1 MTTSEE
7 QLREFNDLPPSGS
20 CRLIDFESVE
30 ILILESFPP
39 QYVLVVTGTKPYS
52 NMKVDLVPLVYIR
65 QPEYW
70 GIEVVGC
77 LPGFGLP
84 ATAPY
89 TISISLNGI
98 IGTEG
103 IEVIGA
109 TRSEQHAI
117 PPDGQPGAGHTLF
130 RRWVHSFEEDTEEVS
145 VYRPF
150 GFEFPPAR
158 GRDGFDI
165 KRDGEFIRYDIGPAD
180 GLVEVPGRWKA
191 KGPNEIVVH
200 FNDSH
205 VEPDKLHIVS
215 CEDDVLRIAR

>member
-1 MTTSEE
+1 MTMSEGR
-7 QLREFNDLPPSGS
+7 LREFNDLPSSGS

-39 QYVLVVTGTKPYS
+39 QFVLVVKGTKPYS
-52 NMKVDLVPLVYIR
+52 NMKVELVPLVYIR

-89 TISISLNGI
+89 TVSISLNGI

-109 TRSEQHAI
+109 TRSEQRVI
-117 PPDGQPGAGHTLF
+117 PPDGQPVEQTLF
-130 RRWVHSFEEDTEEVS
+130 RRWVHSFEEDTEGVN

-158 GRDGFDI
+158 GRDGFEI

-191 KGPNEIVVH
+191 KGPDKIVIH
-200 FNDSH
+200 FDDPNI
-205 VEPDKLHIVS
+205 EPDTLRIVS
-215 CEDDVLRIAR
+215 NEDGVLRVKR

>member
-1 MTTSEE
+1 MAINEE
-7 QLREFNDLPPSGS
+7 QLREFNELPQSGS
-20 CRLIDFESVE
+20 CRLVDFDSVE

-39 QYVLVVTGTKPYS
+39 QYVLVVKGTKPYS

-77 LPGFGLP
+77 LPGIGLP

-89 TISISLNGI
+89 TVSLSLNGI

-109 TRSEQHAI
+109 TRAERREI
-117 PPDGQPGAGHTLF
+117 PPDGQPAGHTLF
-130 RRWVHSFEEDTEEVS
+130 RRWVHSFEEDAEGVS

-150 GFEFPPAR
+150 GFEFPPAF

-165 KRDGEFIRYDIGPAD
+165 KRNGEFIRYDIGPAD
-180 GLVEVPGRWKA
+180 ELVEVPGRWKA
-191 KGPNEIVVH
+191 KGSNTIVVH
-200 FNDSH
+200 FDNPD
-205 VEPDKLHIVS
+205 VEPDTLDIVS
-215 CEDDVLRIAR
+215 REDDVLRIRR